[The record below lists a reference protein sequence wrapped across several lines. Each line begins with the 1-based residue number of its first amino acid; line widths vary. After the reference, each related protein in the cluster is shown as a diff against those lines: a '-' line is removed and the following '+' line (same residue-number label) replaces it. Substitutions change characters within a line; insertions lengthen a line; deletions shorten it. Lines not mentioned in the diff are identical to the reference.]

1 MIKAFNV
8 TKFMIIVLALLPALM
23 KVYSLP
29 FNAYGFGLLS
39 GWLGMGLIA
48 TSLLLMIREPAW
60 AACFGGLQ
68 RMYHWHHIVGVMGYV
83 LLLTHPLMLASH
95 YFELDLDTVWQYLS
109 PFNPD
114 IVNRAGWSGL
124 IAFMLGLAA
133 TFTQRLPY
141 SLWRRLH
148 ILLIVAIIL
157 GLGHIWTADGF
168 SFSLVIAFF
177 TIVTAIGWRLARS
190 DYGIGALPY
199 EVKDVYHPAEHIT
212 EVTLQPLTKRMLVAQ
227 GQFVNAA
234 FFEGS
239 NFRVCGE
246 FHPYTVSKVTE
257 DGSLS
262 LSIKA
267 LGDCTK
273 HIQSL
278 EPGVAVR
285 LQGPYGTF
293 LLDRPS
299 CPEVWIAA
307 GIGITPFLALLRGN
321 KVTQRTD
328 FIYLHREKENAPFEK
343 ELQAYAAS
351 QELLHFHSLAMEND
365 PTLLFKWLA
374 SISSLRKQQI
384 YLCGPPALVALVTN
398 WLEKQGLPKGQ
409 IHFERFDFR

>member
-1 MIKAFNV
+1 MKAFNV
-8 TKFMIIVLALLPALM
+8 MKFMVIALALLSAMM
-23 KVYSLP
+23 KVSSLP
-29 FNAYGFGLLS
+29 FNAYGFGLLF

-60 AACFGGLQ
+60 TAWFGGLQ
-68 RMYHWHHIVGVMGYV
+68 RMYHWHHIMGVMGYV
-83 LLLTHPLMLASH
+83 LLLAHPLILVSH
-95 YFELDLDTVWQYLS
+95 YFELDLDVAWQYLS

-114 IVNRAGWSGL
+114 IVNMVGWSGL
-124 IAFMLGLAA
+124 IAIMLGLAA

-148 ILLIVAIIL
+148 ILLMVAIIL
-157 GLGHIWTADGF
+157 GLGHIWIADSF
-168 SFSLVIAFF
+168 SFSLTIVFF
-177 TIVTAIGWRLARS
+177 TVVITIGWRLVRS

-199 EVKDVYHPAEHIT
+199 EIKAVYHPTEQIT
-212 EVTLQPLTKRMLVAQ
+212 EVTLCPLAKPMLVAQ

-234 FFEGS
+234 FFEGP
-239 NFRVCGE
+239 NFQGCGE
-246 FHPYTVSKVTE
+246 FHPYTVSKAAE

-299 CPEVWIAA
+299 SPEVWIAA
-307 GIGITPFLALLRGN
+307 GIGITPFLALLRSH
-321 KVTQRTD
+321 KVTQKTD
-328 FIYLHREKENAPFEK
+328 LIYLHREKEHAPYEN
-343 ELQAYAAS
+343 ELKTYATS

-365 PTLLFKWLA
+365 PTLLFKWLV
-374 SISSLRKQQI
+374 SISSLKEQQI
-384 YLCGPPALVALVTN
+384 YLCGPPLLIALVAS
-398 WLEKQGLPKGQ
+398 WLQKQGVSRRQ